1 MIVNQN
7 IRAIGCEV
15 KKTSQPTVPFL
26 FSPTFSYKFPTRFG
40 SWKEI
45 PKCTCAIEKWYDFP
59 SIMSSDCSVW
69 DDEKQEYVQLGEGVV
84 IKVGN
89 RFVWFE
95 PCELDGDDT
104 FFEVN
109 GEFEL
114 VFDYFCN
121 LKLKVKA

>member
-1 MIVNQN
+1 MIINQN

-15 KKTSQPTVPFL
+15 IKTSQPSVKYL
-26 FSPTFSYKFPTRFG
+26 FSPTFSYKYPTRFG

-84 IKVGN
+84 IKVGD

-95 PCELDGDDT
+95 PCELDVDNT
-104 FFEVN
+104 YYEVK
-109 GEFEL
+109 GEFKL

>member
-1 MIVNQN
+1 MIINQN

-15 KKTSQPTVPFL
+15 KKTSQPSVPFL
-26 FSPTFSYKFPTRFG
+26 FSPTFAYKYPTRFG

-45 PKCTCAIEKWYDFP
+45 PKHTCAIDKWYDFP
-59 SIMSSDCSVW
+59 NVMSADCSVW

-84 IKVGN
+84 IKVGD

-95 PCELDGDDT
+95 PYELDGDNT
-104 FFEVN
+104 FYEVN

-114 VFDYFCN
+114 VFDYFCD